1 MEHRQRSF
9 SQQYGYEDVPVPLK
23 LEELPTEA
31 RTHIWNLFY
40 IGLDK
45 SSVSDLIGDRWVGDP
60 WTQVFQGVH
69 ISLDALPL
77 DDLDLNFQNFCAR
90 LRRRIETQPFNK
102 VFDLLEFVVR
112 HRQCPSQFVKAIGGV
127 FEHCRLAYT
136 LDLGPPPTI
145 IPAVSA
151 EEGAAV
157 VESLQGL
164 QQAGLDGSAS
174 HLRNASSCINK
185 GDWAGS
191 VRESIH
197 AVESVA
203 GRLDPDGDRTLG
215 SALNVIERRGALHP
229 ALKNAFVKLYGYS
242 SDEQGIRHALF
253 DRPEATVGKDEA
265 VFMLGACASFA
276 SYLWRKNATGEH
288 S

>member
-1 MEHRQRSF
+1 MEDGQRSF
-9 SQQYGYEDVPVPLK
+9 SQTYGYEEVPAPLK
-23 LEELPTEA
+23 LEELSTEA
-31 RTHIWNLFY
+31 RTSIWNLFY
-40 IGLDK
+40 LSLDK
-45 SSVSDLIGDRWVGDP
+45 SSVSGVMGERWIGDP
-60 WTQVFQGVH
+60 WRQVFQTVH
-69 ISLDALPL
+69 VSLDRLPI
-77 DDLDLNFQNFCAR
+77 DDLDMRFETFRAS
-90 LRRRIETQPFNK
+90 LRRRIATQPFHR

-112 HRQCPSQFVKAIGGV
+112 HRQCPHWFVRAMEGV
-127 FEHCRLAYT
+127 FEDCRLAYA

-145 IPAVSA
+145 IPAVTP

-157 VESLQGL
+157 VESLRGL
-164 QQAGLDGSAS
+164 QQAGLGGSAS

-229 ALKNAFVKLYGYS
+229 ALKKAFVKLYGYS
-242 SDEQGIRHALF
+242 SNEQGIRHALI
-253 DRPEATVGKDEA
+253 DKPEATVGKDEA

-276 SYLWRKNATGEH
+276 SYLWRKNATGER